1 MQALERTVLDSN
13 WITILMVFLLI
24 CISLLKGIS
33 VVRLKGVLFSIVN
46 TSYIEEEIEENTSFF
61 NLFKSIVFLFSMLVF
76 SLAGYKIIV
85 FYKIVSNV
93 DFYTFLNVLGAI
105 SAFFTVKWLLEIV
118 FSYVFLINKQIK
130 FFLFSKL
137 SYLYSLSF
145 YLLIA
150 LVLVE
155 YSQLNTVFL
164 IYFSVFLFAIR
175 FLLHVANNK
184 KLIFSELFYFI
195 LYLCAFEI
203 APLFI
208 LFKLIF

>member
-1 MQALERTVLDSN
+1 
-13 WITILMVFLLI
+13 MVFLLI

-33 VVRLKGVLFSIVN
+33 ITRLKGVIFSFVN
-46 TSYIEEEIEENTSFF
+46 TSFIETEIEEKTSFF
-61 NLFKSIVFLFSMLVF
+61 SLFKGIIFLFSMLVF
-76 SLAGYKIIV
+76 SLAAFKIIV
-85 FYKIVSNV
+85 FYDVVSFSG
-93 DFYTFLNVLGAI
+93 FYLFLNVLGVV
-105 SAFFTVKWLLEIV
+105 SAFFIVKWLLEIV
-118 FSYVFLINKQIK
+118 FSSVFLLNKELK
-130 FFLFSKL
+130 FFLFSKV

-150 LVLVE
+150 IVLVE
-155 YSQLNTVFL
+155 YSQLNTIFL
-164 IYFSVFLFAIR
+164 IYFASFLFVIR
-175 FLLHVANNK
+175 FLLHVVNNK

>member
-1 MQALERTVLDSN
+1 
-13 WITILMVFLLI
+13 MVFLLI

-33 VVRLKGVLFSIVN
+33 ITRLKGVIFSFVN
-46 TSYIEEEIEENTSFF
+46 TSFIETEIEEKTSFF
-61 NLFKSIVFLFSMLVF
+61 SLFKGIIFLFSMLVF
-76 SLAGYKIIV
+76 SLAVFKIIV
-85 FYKIVSNV
+85 FYNVVSFSG
-93 DFYTFLNVLGAI
+93 FYLFLNVLGVV
-105 SAFFTVKWLLEIV
+105 SAFFIVKWLLEIV
-118 FSYVFLINKQIK
+118 FSSVFLLNKELK
-130 FFLFSKL
+130 FFLFSKV

-150 LVLVE
+150 IVLVE
-155 YSQLNTVFL
+155 YSQLNTIFL
-164 IYFSVFLFAIR
+164 IYFASFLFAIR
-175 FLLHVANNK
+175 FLLHVVNNK

>member
-1 MQALERTVLDSN
+1 
-13 WITILMVFLLI
+13 MVFLLI

-33 VVRLKGVLFSIVN
+33 VSRLKGVLFSFVN
-46 TSYIEEEIEENTSFF
+46 TSFIETEIEENTSFF
-61 NLFKSIVFLFSMLVF
+61 NLFKSIIFIFSMLVF
-76 SLAGYKIIV
+76 SLAVYKIIV
-85 FYKIVSNV
+85 FYDVVSFSG
-93 DFYTFLNVLGAI
+93 FYLFLNVLGVV
-105 SAFFTVKWLLEIV
+105 SAFFIVKWLLEIV
-118 FSYVFLINKQIK
+118 FSSVFLLNKELK
-130 FFLFSKL
+130 FFLFSKV

-150 LVLVE
+150 IVLVE
-155 YSQLNTVFL
+155 YSQLNTIFL
-164 IYFSVFLFAIR
+164 IYFASFLFAIR
-175 FLLHVANNK
+175 FLLHVVNNK

>member
-1 MQALERTVLDSN
+1 
-13 WITILMVFLLI
+13 MVFLLI

-33 VVRLKGVLFSIVN
+33 ITRLKGVIFSFVN
-46 TSYIEEEIEENTSFF
+46 TSFIETEIEEKTSFF
-61 NLFKSIVFLFSMLVF
+61 SLFKGIIFLFSMLVF
-76 SLAGYKIIV
+76 SLAVYKIIV
-85 FYKIVSNV
+85 FYDVVSFSG
-93 DFYTFLNVLGAI
+93 FYLFLNVLGVV
-105 SAFFTVKWLLEIV
+105 SAFFIVKWLLEIV
-118 FSYVFLINKQIK
+118 FSSVFLLNKELK
-130 FFLFSKL
+130 FFLFSKV

-150 LVLVE
+150 IVLVE
-155 YSQLNTVFL
+155 YSQLNTIFL
-164 IYFSVFLFAIR
+164 IYFASFLFAIR
-175 FLLHVANNK
+175 FLLHVVNNK